1 MNGLPARDLE
11 LKAEEDRK
19 HLHQSVR
26 KLRLHLRETLDVTK
40 NTREH
45 LGLACSMA
53 ALVSFTLGYAFTGI
67 FVD

>member
-11 LKAEEDRK
+11 IKAAENRRQM
-19 HLHQSVR
+19 HQSVEE
-26 KLRLHLRETLDVTK
+26 LRLHLKERFDVTR

-45 LGLACSMA
+45 LGTACAMA
-53 ALVSFTLGYAFTGI
+53 ALLSFSLGYAFTGI

>member
-11 LKAEEDRK
+11 IKAAENRK
-19 HLHQSVR
+19 HLHQSVED
-26 KLRLHLRETLDVTK
+26 LRLHLRETLDVTK
-40 NTREH
+40 NTRKH

-53 ALVSFTLGYAFTGI
+53 ALVSFSLGYAFSGI

>member
-11 LKAEEDRK
+11 IKAAENRK
-19 HLHQSVR
+19 HLHQSVEE
-26 KLRLHLRETLDVTK
+26 LRLHLSETLDVTK
-40 NTREH
+40 NTRKH

-53 ALVSFTLGYAFTGI
+53 ALVSFSLGYAFSGI

>member
-1 MNGLPARDLE
+1 MNGLPARDLQI
-11 LKAEEDRK
+11 KAEEDRR
-19 HLHQSVR
+19 HLHQSVEE
-26 KLRLHLRETLDVTK
+26 LRLHLRETVDVTK

-45 LGLACSMA
+45 LGLACSLA

>member
-1 MNGLPARDLE
+1 MNGLPARDLQV
-11 LKAEEDRK
+11 KAEEDRR
-19 HLHQSVR
+19 HLHESVNE
-26 KLRLHLRETLDVTK
+26 LRLHLRETLDVTK

-45 LGLACSMA
+45 LGLVCSMA

>member
-11 LKAEEDRK
+11 VKAEEDRR
-19 HLHQSVR
+19 HLHQSV
-26 KLRLHLRETLDVTK
+26 KELRLRLRETLDVTK

-45 LGLACSMA
+45 LGVACSMA

>member
-11 LKAEEDRK
+11 VKAEEDRR
-19 HLHQSVR
+19 HLHQSV
-26 KLRLHLRETLDVTK
+26 KELRLHLRETLDVTK

-45 LGLACSMA
+45 LGVACSMA